1 MAWFNNNDNRNGL
14 QKEIESILN
23 EMSDQHKDSEE
34 YGKMA
39 QNLEMVER
47 AKSYEKD
54 NSIDWTQVAVAG
66 VTVLLPVALI
76 LGYEKMNVLTTKATQ
91 FIPKVIH

>member
-1 MAWFNNNDNRNGL
+1 MAWFDKQDNKNGL
-14 QKEIESILN
+14 EKEIESILN
-23 EMSDQHKDSEE
+23 EMAGEHKDSEN
-34 YGKMA
+34 YNKMA
-39 QNLEMVER
+39 QNLEIIER

-54 NSIDWTQVAVAG
+54 DSIDWTQVAVAG

-76 LGYEKMNVLTTKATQ
+76 LGYEKVNVLTTKAVS